1 MITMMMMMMMK
12 MMVMMM
18 MMMMLM
24 LVNLAKLSL
33 HRHHPLFG
41 LSSIDWTFTVC
52 FEIFTVFL
60 QFVFLSLFCSLIQ
73 DDFAELF

>member
-1 MITMMMMMMMK
+1 MMMMMMK
-12 MMVMMM
+12 MMVM

-41 LSSIDWTFTVC
+41 LRSIDWTFSVC
-52 FEIFTVFL
+52 FEILTGF
-60 QFVFLSLFCSLIQ
+60 
-73 DDFAELF
+73 